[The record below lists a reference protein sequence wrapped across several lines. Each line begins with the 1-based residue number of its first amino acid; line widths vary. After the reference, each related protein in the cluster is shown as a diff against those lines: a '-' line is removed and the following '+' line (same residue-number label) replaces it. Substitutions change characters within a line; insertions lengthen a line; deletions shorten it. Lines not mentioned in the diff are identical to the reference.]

1 MKHPN
6 LKTSIPYRKILFVAV
21 AILCI
26 TPWVS
31 SPVALVLGILTA
43 ALVGHPFEGKLS
55 RPTKILLQASVV
67 GLGFGM
73 NLERAMEAGSQGI
86 LFTIIT
92 IAVTLLLGYLLGS
105 ALKID
110 NKTATL
116 LSSGTAICGG
126 SAIAAIAPIIQA
138 NEKQISVALG
148 TVFLLNAA
156 ALLFFP
162 AVGHYFQLTQEQ
174 FGWWA
179 AISIHDTSSVVGAAS
194 KYGPEA
200 LEIATTIK
208 LTRALWIIP
217 LSLFYAALGR
227 KNAGKIKFPYFI
239 LWFIAAMA
247 LSTYLAPVHAVSP
260 YIVTAARAGLTLT
273 LFLIGSSLSLK
284 TIRAVGPKALIL
296 GICLWIVIML
306 GSLWVIMNYM

>member
-1 MKHPN
+1 MEQAEGKN
-6 LKTSIPYRKILFVAV
+6 GIPFRKILFVAI
-21 AILCI
+21 AILCL

-43 ALVGHPFEGKLS
+43 ALIGHPFEGKLS
-55 RPTKILLQASVV
+55 KPTKMLLQVSVV

-92 IAVTLLLGYLLGS
+92 IGATLLLGYFLGR

-110 NKTATL
+110 NNTSTL

-138 NEKQISVALG
+138 NEKQISVAMG

-162 AVGHYFQLTQEQ
+162 AVGHQLQLTQEQ
-174 FGWWA
+174 FGWWS

-217 LSLFYAALGR
+217 LSLLYATVGR
-227 KNAGKIKFPYFI
+227 KNKAKIKFPYFI
-239 LWFIAAMA
+239 LWFIVAMA
-247 LSTYLAPVHAVSP
+247 LSTYLEPVHAVSP
-260 YIVTAARAGLTLT
+260 YIVEAARAGLTLT
-273 LFLIGSSLSLK
+273 LFLIGSSLSIK
-284 TIRAVGPKALIL
+284 TIRAVGPRALIL
-296 GICLWIVIML
+296 ALCLWIVIML
-306 GSLWVIMNYM
+306 GSLWVIMNWM